1 MGGTCGNSPAHQLKT
16 GTQFGLGADQLHGR
30 TEGASTLPQPKRK
43 RNGSSDRVPR
53 QSPDDR
59 LRIKG
64 SRRKKTQSVVVGLGE
79 TLGNHQLLLTA
90 KGFAS
95 RRPVEPGSGLRAI
108 GALSSFSRNCG
119 KTSEGRWFL
128 NLVFSSPLST
138 GCGQSL
144 FGLVGFLGRKKAR
157 LVAGQ
162 SGLKRFRSPSL
173 APPWRCRHRVRYG
186 TWSRCARLR
195 LSGPSGR
202 CL

>member
-64 SRRKKTQSVVVGLGE
+64 SRRKKSQSVVVGLGE
-79 TLGNHQLLLTA
+79 TPGNHQLLLTA

-95 RRPVEPGSGLRAI
+95 RRPVEPGSGLRTI
-108 GALSSFSRNCG
+108 GALSSFSRDCG
-119 KTSEGRWFL
+119 KTSEFQRFL
-128 NLVFSSPLST
+128 VLGFSGLLST

-144 FGLVGFLGRKKAR
+144 FGLVRRLGRKKAR

-162 SGLKRFRSPSL
+162 GSL
-173 APPWRCRHRVRYG
+173 NGVERA
-186 TWSRCARLR
+186 
-195 LSGPSGR
+195 
-202 CL
+202 